1 MKIALWLAG
10 NLIFWAG
17 LPFGGVAL
25 VRAEDNEAL
34 RLGKISPQELAAQ
47 DSYGILLYGL
57 FGFSTLVIVLLNV
70 IAVCVWLPRR
80 ARR

>member
-34 RLGKISPQELAAQ
+34 RLGKISYRELAAH

-57 FGFSTLVIVLLNV
+57 FGFSTLVILIANV
-70 IAVCVWLPRR
+70 IMVSLRLSRR
-80 ARR
+80 ARP